1 MRVAANADI
10 TIVNAGSIRGDRVF
24 PAGALTRRTVIEM
37 HPFGGVICKVAVP
50 GRIVLQ
56 ALNSGV
62 SKLPA
67 TAGQFPQVSG
77 LTMRVATSAPVDRR
91 VSDVR
96 VGGQPLEL
104 DKTYTVAVTDYM
116 LMGGDNYAMFTNQPV
131 LIGPEA
137 GDLIVTALE
146 KYMAERHDIAPVVD
160 GRIAIT
166 R

>member
-1 MRVAANADI
+1 
-10 TIVNAGSIRGDRVF
+10 
-24 PAGALTRRTVIEM
+24 M
-37 HPFGGVICKVAVP
+37 H
-50 GRIVLQ
+50 
-56 ALNSGV
+56 
-62 SKLPA
+62 
-67 TAGQFPQVSG
+67 
-77 LTMRVATSAPVDRR
+77 VATNAPLDRR

-104 DKTYTVAVTDYM
+104 NKTYTVAITDYM
-116 LMGGDNYAMFTNQPV
+116 LMGGDNYSMFTNQPV

-146 KYMAERHDIAPVVD
+146 KFMAERHEIAPVVD

>member
-1 MRVAANADI
+1 M
-10 TIVNAGSIRGDRVF
+10 
-24 PAGALTRRTVIEM
+24 
-37 HPFGGVICKVAVP
+37 
-50 GRIVLQ
+50 LQ
-56 ALNSGV
+56 ALNNGV

-77 LTMRVATSAPVDRR
+77 LTMRVTVGAPAGSR

-96 VGGQPLEL
+96 VGGQPLDLE
-104 DKTYTVAVTDYM
+104 KTYTVALTDYT
-116 LMGGDNYAMFTNQPV
+116 LTGGDDYSMFAKQPV

-146 KYMAERHDIAPVVD
+146 QYLTAQREIAPTAD
-160 GRIAIT
+160 GRITIV